1 MLLSVNMTS
10 VLFLD
15 DSILCHSIISIKQ
28 KATLGYYKHF
38 THHHSNKNLVPTF
51 SNLGGVGVGGGLC
64 NEQKKYQISSEGEVR
79 LEVVQC

>member
-1 MLLSVNMTS
+1 MTS

-51 SNLGGVGVGGGLC
+51 SNLGGVGVGGDYVMNKRSTRSAQRERSDSRLC
-64 NEQKKYQISSEGEVR
+64 SAR
-79 LEVVQC
+79 